1 MLTRVGGSRGSGCFI
16 LFPWAP
22 PSKGARPPS
31 RSELGRGQVSPERVC
46 HAGLGLGLG
55 WTTGS
60 TGCRLSCL
68 PWSHWQCKGEPSPA
82 ELTSMGLP
90 LYLLSPCPALST
102 VLASW
107 PRHWCV
113 GRDSLSGF
121 PLPDGHSK
129 LSFLMFY
136 LSIEMLA
143 EQQICVQPA
152 AGLLL
157 QGRLVVLGRCQADWL

>member
-1 MLTRVGGSRGSGCFI
+1 M
-16 LFPWAP
+16 
-22 PSKGARPPS
+22 
-31 RSELGRGQVSPERVC
+31 Q
-46 HAGLGLGLG
+46 GLGLG

-60 TGCRLSCL
+60 TGCRLCCL

-90 LYLLSPCPALST
+90 LYLLSPCPALSA